1 MTAYRYDGSFA
12 GFLTCVWDALE
23 HNIEPTAFLLTGD
36 GATLWEERE
45 PPTDEEKAKRL
56 YTALG
61 RRTSGRF
68 RHFIAWGFLTCLPQ
82 RELALFTLI
91 RRGMKE
97 GKRAAW
103 DLSDPVMARV
113 MLAYQKLATEQDHL
127 KGFVRFSDLEGVL
140 VGEIEP
146 KNRVLPI
153 LAPHFAARFSGEKL
167 ALYDRTNR
175 EIFLSDRGRWRIL
188 PAEEFQMGPA
198 DKTER
203 DYRELWRRYFQH
215 IAIEGRLNPKCQSTH
230 LPKRYRHV
238 MTEFMTGEEPGKEKG
253 LSPGT
258 YALTEGGTG
267 NV

>member
-23 HNIEPTAFLLTGD
+23 HTVEPVAFLLPED
-36 GATLWEERE
+36 GPTLWEEKE
-45 PPTDEEKAKRL
+45 LPTDEEKAKRL
-56 YTALG
+56 YAALA
-61 RRTSGRF
+61 RRVSGRF
-68 RHFIAWGFLTCLPQ
+68 RHFIAWGFLTCLPE

-97 GKRAAW
+97 GKKAAR
-103 DLSDPVMARV
+103 DLSNPVMARV

-127 KGFVRFSDLEGVL
+127 KGFVRFSDLEGTL
-140 VGEIEP
+140 VGEIQP

-153 LAPHFAARFSGEKL
+153 LASHFANRFSGERL
-167 ALYDRTNR
+167 ALYDKTNR

-188 PAEEFQMGPA
+188 PAEDFQMGPA

-203 DYRELWRRYFQH
+203 EYRELWRRYFKAV
-215 IAIEGRLNPKCQSTH
+215 AIEGRLNPKCQSTH

-238 MTEFMTGEEPGKEKG
+238 MTEFMEEKPEGAALPPGKKMI
-253 LSPGT
+253 
-258 YALTEGGTG
+258 TEG
-267 NV
+267 